1 MNNSEKNYQKVIK
14 SLNSSMEEHHV
25 YYCEDDGSKP
35 SQRQFFV
42 NYFAVVWK
50 SKQLGPK
57 EKQLPII
64 PTSGR
69 SSVVRVS
76 CL

>member
-25 YYCEDDGSKP
+25 YYCADDGSKP
-35 SQRQFFV
+35 SHRQFFV

-50 SKQLGPK
+50 SKQL
-57 EKQLPII
+57 
-64 PTSGR
+64 
-69 SSVVRVS
+69 
-76 CL
+76 